1 MLNKNDKADILAAAS
16 ILVAAKKRQFEDIWS
31 FITADDYCCCFRWL
45 EVSEKPLNDTVYA
58 QHVGADNSS
67 LWIIIDDND

>member
-1 MLNKNDKADILAAAS
+1 MLNENDRADILNKA
-16 ILVAAKKRQFEDIWS
+16 VAAKKRQFEDIWS
-31 FITADDYCCCFRWL
+31 FITADYCCCFRWL

-58 QHVGADNSS
+58 QHVRADNSS